1 MATTWAILLADVRA
15 ELKDDDASPSNY
27 EWSDAL
33 LYLWC
38 KDAVSDYSQYNPVTK
53 VATLSVITGASYS
66 FPTDYL
72 VDLYVEAPTGYFMRK
87 RYLSPGRRFTRTTG
101 TPIYYWITGSTL
113 YLNAETTDDVDL
125 TYNAIHTSP
134 DDVDDD
140 TFEFTVPVRDEE
152 MIRLFMRAKAH
163 EQMRS
168 GQSSLDRFALG
179 SGARDDNPIEP
190 EYDDLMEE
198 YERKMYERY
207 GGGIITLYR
216 A

>member
-1 MATTWAILLADVRA
+1 MAITWAELLVDVRA
-15 ELKDDDASPSNY
+15 ELKDDDDNSENY

-38 KDAVSDYSQYNPVTK
+38 KDAIADYSQYNPITK
-53 VATLSVITGASYS
+53 METLSVIAGASYG

-72 VDLYVEAPTGYFMRK
+72 IDLYIEAPTGSFLRK
-87 RYLSPGRRFTRTTG
+87 RYLSPGKRFVRTTG
-101 TPIYYWITGSTL
+101 APIYYWLTGSTL
-113 YLNAETTDDVDL
+113 YLNSETTDDVDL
-125 TYNAIHTSP
+125 TYNALHEIP
-134 DDVDDD
+134 DAVDDED
-140 TFEFTVPVRDEE
+140 FEFTIPSGDAEL
-152 MIRLFMRAKAH
+152 IRLYIRAKAH

-168 GQSSLDRFALG
+168 GQASLDRFALG

-190 EYDDLMEE
+190 EYEDLMEE

-207 GGGIITLYR
+207 GGGVITLYR